1 MSKTSKLNTLAEV
14 MQDKQE
20 WEQIEQNEFN
30 QEPTKET
37 AWGTA
42 TVSSGVPETVYAKER
57 LRQQI
62 AEQTLDETG
71 LVKPLADAFFEK
83 GGNFLGGVG
92 YRAYM
97 ENISDTGRDV
107 DPNFDVTERLK
118 TDVMLYDEEDQ
129 KFLMKAVDAQDYE
142 NRKNIIA
149 DRDMQSVRL
158 NQLGGYGTAYRFL
171 AGMVDLDMVFPA
183 GKAYKYTNRIARL
196 KGAMKYAKS
205 GTEMA
210 RLKTAANIARAQRI
224 GDTALTAAAHNAV
237 LATAEKIRGADMD
250 IDDIANAA
258 LAGAAMSTVL
268 SAGATVL
275 GLAKDVGDFTKNKET
290 LDTLLERNGKLTWG
304 EKMDILDMVDTD
316 KTNNVT
322 TLESVIKAKEQI
334 YVKDAKGK
342 VKSRKKLKEVSPDAP
357 DYLDNIKASDD
368 IKDIIAGSYLSNRET
383 DAARAR
389 AYNVVDDNDKRMWF
403 AQKTNEW
410 INTVLGRPVY
420 DVAATSGNEVFRAVA
435 HDLVADPSNFVSNVN
450 NAESITDMA
459 RTRAIS
465 FFKEAEEV
473 DYQNWLNTRV
483 KSIKDK
489 GELMKAKYFDSAR
502 AEFYEAVQLEINARE
517 LGIQDNLSGDPNIS
531 AYADKLVAMSDYLLD
546 ELQDTAHAGKLA
558 VEGSQDIQ
566 KGAYLR
572 RRWDGY
578 RVTEAM
584 GKYGDDA
591 VINAFAESIERG
603 YGYKG
608 LGIEPDKAKVF
619 ARAIIKNATKT
630 DRSKKFTMSETRDE
644 LFMLLKENTDL
655 KDEDINNL
663 INGITQRAE
672 ERGKPNFTKYRIPMD
687 YSVTLPDGNTVAS
700 LLDRDLHRTVTGYVN
715 NASGRVGLARV
726 GYTSDAKYEQMIKA
740 AEIVDEELIK
750 QGKYRDT
757 KTRQYLE
764 DFRAQLLGYPVTNDS
779 VWAGRL
785 VNTGNMFMMNQ
796 AGLTQLVEFAPQM
809 AAFGI
814 TNTLGNVKDV
824 IASMISGKDI
834 ELLDEVNMLAG
845 KAFFNDFNISA
856 FNANNIDLDSMPKS
870 HWFWNNYD
878 YLLKKGLTKQQ
889 SWNLMKPIML
899 VQRQAAYVSLINQ
912 LYKVNKAGDFAKF
925 RERLSDWGITDE
937 LFDKISKY
945 MTDTAEVNAKG
956 KLQQLNLHKWDYD
969 TREEFLRAVRRA
981 VDTVVQKPRLGE
993 QRKWLSSGMGRFI
1006 GQYKTYPLL
1015 AVSKYTVRGLRH
1027 LDGQSLSTMLL
1038 SLSLAPLVYMAKV
1051 QLTTSEE
1058 AERKSKLSLDKIVYN
1073 ALSYNV
1079 NLGSFVEPVNLMGD
1093 LLGIKTS
1100 PYSRGTFEAAGYVA
1114 PSLNALPILASPL
1127 KAGIRLATGEELN
1140 RQTFK
1145 QLQQATIAGNLL
1157 GFARLY
1163 ESMFGVPLT
1172 RDAKKIQRAMQEKAK
1187 AMKKPVQERATNVV
1201 KESPINKVTQTNYTA
1216 TVQKA
1221 SEELTSLYD
1230 KEKS

>member
-1 MSKTSKLNTLAEV
+1 MSKTSKLNTLIEI

-42 TVSSGVPETVYAKER
+42 TISSGVPETVYAKER

-62 AEQTLDETG
+62 AEQTLDESG
-71 LVKPLADAFFEK
+71 LVRPLADAFFEK
-83 GGNFLGGVG
+83 GGNFLGGAG

-97 ENISDTGRDV
+97 KHISDTGRDV

-171 AGMVDLDMVFPA
+171 AGMVDLDMIFPA
-183 GKAYKYTNRIARL
+183 GKAYKYTNRIVRA
-196 KGAMKYAKS
+196 KGAMKYAKT

-210 RLKTAANIARAQRI
+210 RLKTAVNIARAQRI

-237 LATAEKIRGADMD
+237 LASAEKIRGADMD

-258 LAGAAMSTVL
+258 LSGAAMSTVL
-268 SAGATVL
+268 SAGSTLL
-275 GLAKDVGDFTKNKET
+275 GFTKDVGDFTRNKET

-322 TLESVIKAKEQI
+322 TLDSVVKAKEQI
-334 YVKDAKGK
+334 YIKDIKGK
-342 VKSRKKLKEVSPDAP
+342 VKSRKKLKEIYPDAP

-368 IKDIIAGSYLSNRET
+368 IKDIIAGSYLSNKET

-389 AYNVVDDNDKRMWF
+389 AYNFADENDKRMWF

-410 INTVLGRPVY
+410 INTVLGKPDY
-420 DVAATSGNEVFRAVA
+420 DIAATSGNEVFRAVA

-450 NAESITDMA
+450 NAESFTDMA

-531 AYADKLVAMSDYLLD
+531 AYADKLVAMNDYLLD
-546 ELQDTAHAGKLA
+546 ELQDTAHAGKFA

-578 RVTEAM
+578 RLTEAM
-584 GKYGDDA
+584 GKYGDDS
-591 VINAFAESIERG
+591 VINAFAEAIERG

-608 LGIEPDKAKVF
+608 LGIDPDKAKVF

-687 YSVTLPDGNTVAS
+687 YSVMLPDGNTVAS

-764 DFRAQLLGYPVTNDS
+764 DFRAQLLGYPVSNDS
-779 VWAGRL
+779 PWANRAVG
-785 VNTGNMFMMNQ
+785 TGNLFMMNQ
-796 AGLTQLVEFAPQM
+796 AGLTQFVEYAPQL
-809 AAFGI
+809 AAFGMRETI
-814 TNTLGNVKDV
+814 TN
-824 IASMISGKDI
+824 SKDI
-834 ELLDEVNMLAG
+834 IKAAIRGEDIPLIDEISMVAG
-845 KAFFNDFNISA
+845 NAFFDDFTVSA
-856 FNANNIDLDSMPKS
+856 FNANNIDIDSIPKS
-870 HWFWNNYD
+870 SKFWNDYD

-889 SWNLMKPIML
+889 AWNLMKPVML
-899 VQRQAAYVSLINQ
+899 LERKCAVASLINN
-912 LYKVNKAGDFAKF
+912 LYRTAKTGDFAAV
-925 RERLSDWGITDE
+925 RERMSDWGITDE
-937 LFDKISKY
+937 LFDKIQPYLLK
-945 MTDTAEVNAKG
+945 DGVEIDARG
-956 KLQQLNLHKWDYD
+956 KLQRVALDKWDYD
-969 TREEFLRAVRRA
+969 TQQEFLRAVKRA
-981 VDTVVQKPRLGE
+981 MDTVVQKPRLGE
-993 QRKWLSSGMGRFI
+993 QRKWLSTGMGRLI

-1015 AVSKYTVRGLRH
+1015 AISKYTVRGLRH
-1027 LDGQSLSTMLL
+1027 LDTETLSTMML
-1038 SLSLAPLVYMAKV
+1038 SMMIAPLVYISKV
-1051 QLTTSEE
+1051 QLTTADE
-1058 AERKSKLSLDKIVYN
+1058 AERANKLTFDKIVYN

-1079 NLGSFVEPVNLMGD
+1079 NLGSFVEPVNILGD

-1100 PYSRGTFEAAGYVA
+1100 PYSRGTFDAAGYIA
-1114 PSLNALPILASPL
+1114 PSLNALPILASPF
-1127 KAGIRLATGEELN
+1127 KAGIKLATGEELN

-1145 QLQQATIAGNLL
+1145 QLQQATIAGNMLL
-1157 GFARLY
+1157 FSRLY
-1163 ESMFGVPLT
+1163 EDMFGAPLT
-1172 RDAKKIQRAMQEKAK
+1172 RDAKKIKRALESAKPKQEPKAE
-1187 AMKKPVQERATNVV
+1187 AEDTPVSKS
-1201 KESPINKVTQTNYTA
+1201 KEPKNSKI
-1216 TVQKA
+1216 QKA
-1221 SEELTSLYD
+1221 SDELLSLYD
-1230 KEKS
+1230 KE